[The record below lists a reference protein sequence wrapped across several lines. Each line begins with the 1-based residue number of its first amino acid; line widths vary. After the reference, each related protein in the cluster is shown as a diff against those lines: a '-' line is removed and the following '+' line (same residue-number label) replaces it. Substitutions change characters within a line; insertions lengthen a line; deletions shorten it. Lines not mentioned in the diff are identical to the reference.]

1 MSEKDKIFIQ
11 LFRNGILQD
20 SSVVN
25 SNSTYIY
32 KKDLNDIADMPII
45 KIHIRSIFSNETLRF
60 ATIDGIFQISD
71 QLLLP
76 VESGLGIGKLQIRST
91 PVPYAIIMANHD
103 TINLN
108 RDSTIALAPNM
119 NIRVA
124 DNDTLRYYLFAT
136 QYVVP
141 APRPPLIKNPGTV
154 TSSTPTNFTMIVP
167 AAEIRRVTADILDS
181 NNRTIWAKDLTGMGV
196 GSRDLWMYSWNWS
209 TIALRLSDDGSPV
222 LDANGGRVPG
232 FIYLNQTSPPTR
244 VDIKFDSSGRIASI
258 SGNEQIYYVS
268 PGEYSN
274 LNTTISYEAMLAND
288 TLHHR
293 FIKIEPEKSILQFMD
308 VVNGRVVPSGINHTL
323 KGTLEALE
331 PHAVAVGA
339 KPGRYE
345 LRLRVE
351 NAVNTIQV
359 FGEFFNVTREEVQGI
374 SLGSARALAGE
385 TISVPLEAP
394 VAGDEKLIN
403 ISYDPTA
410 IKAVDIKSE
419 CNASWQID
427 SKEGKM
433 GVLLPGD
440 CGAADLD
447 IYS

>member
-1 MSEKDKIFIQ
+1 RI
-11 LFRNGILQD
+11 
-20 SSVVN
+20 
-25 SNSTYIY
+25 
-32 KKDLNDIADMPII
+32 
-45 KIHIRSIFSNETLRF
+45 
-60 ATIDGIFQISD
+60 
-71 QLLLP
+71 
-76 VESGLGIGKLQIRST
+76 
-91 PVPYAIIMANHD
+91 
-103 TINLN
+103 
-108 RDSTIALAPNM
+108 
-119 NIRVA
+119 
-124 DNDTLRYYLFAT
+124 RYYLYT
-136 QYVVP
+136 YQYVVP

-181 NNRTIWAKDLTGMGV
+181 NNRTIWAKDLTSMGM

-209 TIALRLSDDGSPV
+209 ATSLRLSDDGSLV

-232 FIYLNQTSPPTR
+232 FIYLNQTSTPAK
-244 VDIKFDSSGRIASI
+244 VDIKLDSSGRIASI

-274 LNTTISYEAMLAND
+274 LNTTTSYEAMLTND

-394 VAGDEKLIN
+394 VAADEKLIN

-427 SKEGKM
+427 SKKGKM

-440 CGAADLD
+440 CGAANLTFMANRRSKENIKTKLNVTATSGFIPDSITNGTITIIPNEKSSKKSAAPSFL
-447 IYS
+447 ISMLAVASLAALVRRRG